1 MNVDIS
7 SGTSL
12 SAGELHDLADRHVLH
27 SLRRDRRLIFA
38 RGQGCRLWDVEG
50 REYLDAISGTNGP
63 AMVGH
68 CHPHVTEL
76 LSRQLAELSSTF
88 LSHLSVTGVDFARR
102 LAAIAPA
109 GLTQSYLCPGGGEA
123 VEAAIKLAM
132 RITGRREAIALQG
145 SYHGM
150 SLGMMS
156 LGGIPALRE
165 WFPGGVRWPTFSQ
178 VPAADPYRPA
188 FAGEEPWSASILAL
202 EAALDGTTSGS
213 VAAIALEL
221 VQGPAGHI
229 ELPHAYVADVQRICR
244 ERGILLI
251 VDEVQTALGRCG
263 TMWAT
268 DLYGVQPDIVTVGKA
283 FGGGFPFGGVLV
295 RPDLIDEAI
304 ERDPW
309 NILTFQNQPLQA
321 AAGLAVLDIV
331 EEERLDER
339 AQKLGAQARERFQ
352 EMAERYEVI
361 GDVRGPGLF
370 IGVDLVLDRES
381 KAPATEACTRGYSH
395 GLDQGLIT
403 WFGGAGNVLKF
414 KPALTSSDAD
424 IDEMLTRCE
433 SIIALVEREVHGR

>member
-1 MNVDIS
+1 MHVHTPPVVSVD
-7 SGTSL
+7 
-12 SAGELHDLADRHVLH
+12 AGELHELADRHVLH

-38 RGQGCRLWDVEG
+38 RGQGCHLWDVEG

-63 AMVGH
+63 ALVGH
-68 CHPHVTEL
+68 CHPHVSECV
-76 LSRQLAELSSTF
+76 SRQLTELSSTF
-88 LSHLSVTGVDFARR
+88 LSHLSIPVVEFGRR

-123 VEAAIKLAM
+123 VEAAVKLAM
-132 RITGRREAIALQG
+132 RITGRSEAIALQG

-165 WFPGGVRWPTFSQ
+165 WFPGGVRWPTFYQ
-178 VPAADPYRPA
+178 VPGADPYRPA
-188 FAGEEPWSASILAL
+188 FAGEEAWSASIRAL
-202 EAALDGTTSGS
+202 EAALDGGTYRR
-213 VAAIALEL
+213 VAAIVVEL
-221 VQGPAGHI
+221 VQGPGGHI

-244 ERGILLI
+244 ERGILFI

-263 TMWAT
+263 ALWAT
-268 DLYGVQPDIVTVGKA
+268 DLYGVKPDLLTVGKA
-283 FGGGFPFGGVLV
+283 FGGGFPFGALLI
-295 RPDLIDEAI
+295 RPDLIDESI

-331 EEERLDER
+331 QEERLDER
-339 AQKLGAQARERFQ
+339 AQRLGVVARRRF
-352 EMAERYEVI
+352 ESMAERYQVV

-370 IGVDLVLDRES
+370 VGVDLVRDRES
-381 KAPATEACTRGYSH
+381 KTPATEACTRAYSYA
-395 GLDQGLIT
+395 LDHGLIT

-414 KPALTSSDAD
+414 KPPLTSTDEE
-424 IDEMLTRCE
+424 IDEMLARCE
-433 SIIALVEREVHGR
+433 SVIAFVEHEVYG